1 MTLCQVKS
9 DWKVSGALIFM
20 IQKAWLCA
28 ELSSQDLIFH
38 IYAGGTLYSVERLHN
53 FSSCFPYFKK
63 CIEEL
68 KWDQGKVMRMTE
80 DMKKDSLERLCL
92 FSL

>member
-1 MTLCQVKS
+1 
-9 DWKVSGALIFM
+9 M
-20 IQKAWLCA
+20 IQKAWLCT

-38 IYAGGTLYSVERLHN
+38 CFAGGALYSVERFHN

-63 CIEEL
+63 CIEDL

-80 DMKKDSLERLCL
+80 DMKKTLLKD
-92 FSL
+92 